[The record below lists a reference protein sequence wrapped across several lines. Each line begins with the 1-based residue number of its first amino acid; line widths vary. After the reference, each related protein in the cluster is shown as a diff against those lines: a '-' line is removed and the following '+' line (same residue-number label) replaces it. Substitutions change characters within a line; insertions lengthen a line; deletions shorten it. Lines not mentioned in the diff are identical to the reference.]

1 MLVTPEWPK
10 HTIKWIK
17 EIKWGKLFLCG
28 LIYLVFTTAIRQIEI
43 ILTMK
48 YYLMPQY
55 FGVWSQLMMPN
66 TVPPPL
72 NFIVTSSTF
81 TFASG
86 LSIGLVYYY
95 IRNLLP
101 KQFWHRV
108 TFFTDLM
115 IGTSFIFFTLPV
127 YLLFNLPFQL
137 LLSWF
142 ISSFIILFLTSLT
155 LVKIIR

>member
-28 LIYLVFTTAIRQIEI
+28 LLYLVFATAIRQIEI
-43 ILTMK
+43 ILTMR

-55 FGVWSQLMMPN
+55 FGVWSQSMMPN
-66 TVPPPL
+66 TGPPPL

-155 LVKIIR
+155 LVKIIK

>member
-1 MLVTPEWPK
+1 MLITPEWPK
-10 HTIKWIK
+10 LTIKWIK
-17 EIKWGKLFLCG
+17 TIKWGELFLCG
-28 LIYLVFTTAIRQIEI
+28 LIYLILATVIRQIEV

-55 FGVWSQLMMPN
+55 FGVWSQSMMPN
-66 TVPPPL
+66 AGPPPPS
-72 NFIVTSSTF
+72 FMIKSATF

-95 IRNLLP
+95 IKNLLP

-108 TFFTDLM
+108 TFFADLM

-127 YLLFNLPFQL
+127 YLLFNLPIQL

-142 ISSFIILFLTSLT
+142 ISGFIILFLTSLT
-155 LVKIIR
+155 LVKVIK